1 MTLSDHKNQSKC
13 TKERRRNEVGHEVGH
28 KGGHEDG
35 QEVGQEGAYVFV
47 GKWFLKS
54 LSEIRDDVL
63 QGGHIQLIA

>member
-1 MTLSDHKNQSKC
+1 MTISDHKNQSKC
-13 TKERRRNEVGHEVGH
+13 TKERRRNEVGHEV
-28 KGGHEDG
+28 G